1 MLDKLT
7 ADIKSAMLAKDKA
20 RLTTLR
26 GIKSEADSIAKKD
39 VRATTTADVENAIL
53 SGIKKRNEAI
63 ELYVKGGRED
73 LADTERAEVAILNE
87 FLPEQLDEDSIIALV
102 DEVIASTGATSK
114 KEMGKVMGAL
124 NGKIAKGSADMKLVS
139 KIVGGKLTC

>member
-7 ADIKSAMLAKDKA
+7 ADIKSAMIAKDKA

-39 VRATTTADVENAIL
+39 VRATTTTDVENAIL

-87 FLPEQLDEDSIIALV
+87 FLPEQLDEDAIISLV
-102 DEVIASTGATSK
+102 DEVIASTGATTK
-114 KEMGKVMGAL
+114 KEMGRVMGAI
-124 NGKIAKGSADMKLVS
+124 NGQLAKGSADMKLVS
-139 KIVGGKLTC
+139 KIVGERLC